1 MIYYTIV
8 LVSEIFGYVPK
19 CFKALVKQGYKNNK
33 KLQADESS
41 LDLFVNPL
49 MAKKNALKE
58 NEGTGE
64 NNAAAE
70 ELEMFTD
77 ELNSK
82 LDEDKKKLND
92 NDDDEIE
99 FANNPLMA
107 ANTKD
112 NSLPPEL
119 MPPPGNFLPPS
130 PLPE

>member
-1 MIYYTIV
+1 M
-8 LVSEIFGYVPK
+8 G
-19 CFKALVKQGYKNNK
+19 NK
-33 KLQADESS
+33 TLQADESS

-64 NNAAAE
+64 HSAAAE

-92 NDDDEIE
+92 KDDDEIE

-112 NSLPPEL
+112 NSFPPEL
-119 MPPPGNFLPPS
+119 MPPPGNFLPP
-130 PLPE
+130 P